1 MKKIIDFQIIEK
13 QSFQRA
19 ALLRL
24 RPVETQNF
32 VSLPDISG
40 GQFVNVRVDGCDKA
54 YLRRPISIHDVDY
67 QNNTIDLLIQ
77 EKHEGTKTLCAL
89 PVGAKVNIVLP
100 LGNGFTMPDK
110 DDNVLLIG
118 GGIGIAPLLYFAKTI
133 QSNISCRDAI
143 HRISSGDA
151 MNRVC
156 TEVHFLLGGRTKDDL
171 MLLDRFRSVG
181 DVFIT
186 TNDGSMGEKGFVTD
200 HSLWN
205 AMKINKIYACGPMP
219 MMKAVAKVARE
230 KGIWCE
236 VSLENQM
243 ACGIGACLC
252 CVENTKEG
260 NLCVCKEGPVFNIE
274 RLLW

>member
-1 MKKIIDFQIIEK
+1 MKTIIDFQIIEK
-13 QSFQRA
+13 QSFPRA
-19 ALLRL
+19 ALLKL
-24 RPVETQNF
+24 KSTTP
-32 VSLPDISG
+32 LPEICG

-100 LGNGFTMPDK
+100 LGNGFTMPEK
-110 DDNVLLIG
+110 DDNVLLVG

-133 QSNISCRDAI
+133 HDNIQ
-143 HRISSGDA
+143 GKDA

-156 TEVHFLLGGRTKDDL
+156 TGVHFLLGGRTKDDL
-171 MLLDRFRSVG
+171 MLLERFRSVG

-186 TNDGSMGEKGFVTD
+186 TNDGSMGEKGFVTE

-205 AMKINKIYACGPMP
+205 TMKINKIYACGPMP
-219 MMKAVAKVARE
+219 MMKALAKMAHE

>member
-1 MKKIIDFQIIEK
+1 MKKIIDFIVIDK
-13 QSFQRA
+13 QSFPRA

-24 RPVETQNF
+24 RPVETF
-32 VSLPDISG
+32 PKTSLPEIRG

-67 QNNTIDLLIQ
+67 QQNTIDLLIQ
-77 EKHEGTKTLCAL
+77 EKHEGTTKLCAL
-89 PVGAKVNIVLP
+89 PVGATVNVVLP
-100 LGNGFTMPDK
+100 LGNGFTMPEK
-110 DDNVLLIG
+110 DDNVLLVG

-133 QSNISCRDAI
+133 CKDALPCV
-143 HRISSGDA
+143 STTA
-151 MNRVC
+151 
-156 TEVHFLLGGRTKDDL
+156 FLLGGRTQSDL
-171 MLLDRFRSVG
+171 MLLDRFRNEG

-186 TNDGSMGEKGFVTD
+186 TNDGSMGEKGFVTE
-200 HSLWN
+200 HSLWKT
-205 AMKINKIYACGPMP
+205 MKINKIYACGPMP
-219 MMKAVAKVARE
+219 MMKAVARLARE
-230 KGIWCE
+230 RGIWCE

>member
-1 MKKIIDFQIIEK
+1 MKHIIDFVVIEK

-24 RPVETQNF
+24 KSDIP
-32 VSLPDISG
+32 LPEIRG

-89 PVGAKVNIVLP
+89 PVGAKVNVVLP
-100 LGNGFTMPDK
+100 LGNGFTMPEH

-133 QSNISCRDAI
+133 RANNDGIDAI
-143 HRISSGDA
+143 HRVS
-151 MNRVC
+151 
-156 TEVHFLLGGRTKDDL
+156 FLLGGRTDSDL

>member
-1 MKKIIDFQIIEK
+1 MKQIIDFIIIEK
-13 QSFQRA
+13 QSFPRA
-19 ALLRL
+19 ALLKL
-24 RPVETQNF
+24 KSATP
-32 VSLPDISG
+32 LPDIRG

-77 EKHEGTKTLCAL
+77 EKHEGTKKLCAL
-89 PVGAKVNIVLP
+89 LVGAKVNIVLP
-100 LGNGFTMPDK
+100 LGNGFTMPEK
-110 DDNVLLIG
+110 DDNVLLVG
-118 GGIGIAPLLYFAKTI
+118 GGIGIAPLLYFGKNVA
-133 QSNISCRDAI
+133 R
-143 HRISSGDA
+143 RIRTVS
-151 MNRVC
+151 
-156 TEVHFLLGGRTKDDL
+156 FLLGGRTKDDL

-186 TNDGSMGEKGFVTD
+186 TNDGSMGENGFVTE

-205 AMKINKIYACGPMP
+205 TMKINKIYACGPMP

-260 NLCVCKEGPVFNIE
+260 NLCVCKEGSVFNIE